1 MSLFI
6 ISISIFFSFIST
18 AIMAY
23 ISMATGIGPWIDST
37 LAIISIILVNIFYKN
52 ITSVKKTELLSL
64 PVIAGSIGG
73 ILATGIGFSFPAI
86 FFTNPEI
93 FNSWLNNKLEFM
105 LIVSSVAICAGA
117 FGLLTAN
124 MFSKKLLDEFDF
136 PIGELVYKIIN
147 NQNQKTKTLPLIF
160 GFITTQLFLIIQS
173 SINFLSK
180 NILLIPSL
188 KFSIFQIPQI
198 ALALDTAP
206 LFLAVGFITGHVIA
220 IPLLAGLLI
229 KIFLIDP
236 FFLLYTQQYFNWVP
250 NLTLGLTNQDFA
262 ISLCSGMVLYGALS
276 GIFNFLNSIIKY
288 FKNIAH
294 IDLINYTQAKLNMKY
309 LLLILP
315 IMLILSYLKFSLLEQ
330 IFILSATFI
339 CIYQMLL
346 IAGQIGIAPLGRFAT
361 FVMMPF
367 VYFFTSSPIKAIML
381 ATFVE
386 VAGGVACSA
395 LFSKKLALLG
405 KLNNNKTNKYL
416 WLGVITSAIFS
427 GVIFWLLISHF
438 KLGSLGGLSVN
449 RAAGRAL
456 LLNIAKFDYYCISIG
471 ILISY
476 ILKKIKINSA
486 LALGGILMQPNLS
499 ILLIISGLTAKLVN
513 DKERLNSFSSGVFAC
528 NSLFMIVKAFI
539 QSIKG

>member
-1 MSLFI
+1 MNVFI

-37 LAIISIILVNIFYKN
+37 LAIISIIVVNIFYKN

-93 FNSWLNNKLEFM
+93 FNSWLNNTLEFM
-105 LIVSSVAICAGA
+105 LIVSSIAICAGA
-117 FGLLTAN
+117 FGLLIAN
-124 MFSKKLLDEFDF
+124 IFSKKLLDEFDF

-160 GFITTQLFLIIQS
+160 GFITTQIFLIIQS

-188 KFSIFQIPQI
+188 KFSIFQIPKI
-198 ALALDTAP
+198 KLSLDIAP

-220 IPLLAGLLI
+220 IPLLVGLLI

-236 FFLLYTQQYFNWVP
+236 FFLLYAQQHFNWIP
-250 NLTLGLTNQDFA
+250 SLTLGLSDQDFA

-294 IDLINYTQAKLNMKY
+294 RDLTNYAQVKLNIKY

-330 IFILSATFI
+330 IFILSVTFI

-361 FVMMPF
+361 YAMIPF

-386 VAGGVACSA
+386 VSGGVACSA

-405 KLNNNKTNKYL
+405 KLNKNKTNKYL
-416 WLGVITSAIFS
+416 WLGVVTSAAFS
-427 GVIFWLLISHF
+427 GIIFWLLISHF
-438 KLGSLGGLSVN
+438 KLGTLEGLSVN

-456 LLNIAKFDYYCISIG
+456 LLNISKFDYYCISIG

-499 ILLIISGLTAKLVN
+499 ILLIISGLAAKLVN